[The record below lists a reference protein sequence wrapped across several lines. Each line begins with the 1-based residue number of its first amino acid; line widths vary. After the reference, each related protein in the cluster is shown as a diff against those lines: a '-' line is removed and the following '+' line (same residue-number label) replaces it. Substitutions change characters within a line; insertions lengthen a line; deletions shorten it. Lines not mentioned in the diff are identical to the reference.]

1 MRKRLFKIYNVIAAY
16 PVLALLCIAIGL
28 LVYIGG
34 QYKPVEQSFARKQAA
49 LMQLKQKAKGL
60 EKDLVEVEMIDLAK
74 RYALFNQDFLAA
86 DELESETLS
95 SLLESSLRAHG
106 WQLERSEAIL
116 LDDDKPEAEA
126 GGGAG
131 PRLRAVMLQIEAVSL
146 SATNAA
152 GEPFLPLYSATQ
164 AMRFMWVRPPTKE
177 YQRIQL
183 SRLDA
188 GYRLE
193 ASIFM
198 PLRDVDSA
206 DESEK
211 ESEKESI

>member
-1 MRKRLFKIYNVIAAY
+1 MRTRLFKIYNVIAAY

-49 LMQLKQKAKGL
+49 LMQLKQKAQGL
-60 EKDLVEVEMIDLAK
+60 EQDLVEVEMLDLAK

-86 DELESETLS
+86 EDLEGEMLS
-95 SLLESSLRAHG
+95 SHIESSLNAHG
-106 WQLERSEAIL
+106 WQLERTEAIL
-116 LDDDKPEAEA
+116 VDDDKAEA
-126 GGGAG
+126 GATGRGT
-131 PRLRAVMLQIEAVSL
+131 PRVEAVMLQIEAVSV
-146 SATNAA
+146 SQTDPA

-164 AMRFMWVRPPTKE
+164 AMRFMWARPPTKE

-198 PLRDVDSA
+198 PLRDADSA
-206 DESEK
+206 DETEK